1 MLEALLLRDYNTR
14 LVVLCTAGL
23 GLACGLAG
31 TFLLLRKRS
40 LMGDA
45 LSHAML
51 PGIPL
56 AFLASHALGG
66 EGKDRLALLAGAAA
80 SGWLGVL
87 TVVGLRRWTR
97 VKDDAAMGVVLSV
110 FFGLGLALLRVAEAT
125 PGADKAGL
133 DHYIYGKT
141 ASMVMEDARWIAA
154 AALLALVT
162 SIALFKELKLLCFD
176 ESYAASQGWPVG
188 ALDLLLMTVI
198 TLVTVAGLQAV
209 GLILVIALLITPAA
223 AARFWTQRLGPM
235 LALAAFLGAA
245 SGWVGASLSA
255 LHANWP
261 AGAVIVLVASTLFLF
276 SMLLAPSRGVVWTLG
291 HRLAL
296 RRRTEMEHLLRA
308 FYELHERTADPALTG
323 RTDCVTSWPSL
334 LAERSWGPLR
344 LRGLLWWAQRRGWVS
359 PRGPGAWAL
368 TSAGHARARALVRNH
383 RLWEIF
389 LIEHADIAPSHVD
402 RGADRVEH
410 VLAPELIAEL
420 EALLE
425 ARSGRAAPTPASPH
439 ALGHPTASG
448 PSPA

>member
-40 LMGDA
+40 LIGDA

-56 AFLASHALGG
+56 AFLAGHALGG
-66 EGKDRLALLAGAAA
+66 EGKDRLTLLAGAAL

-87 TVVGLRRWTR
+87 TVVALRRWTR
-97 VKDDAAMGVVLSV
+97 IKDDAAMGVVLSV

-141 ASMVMEDARWIAA
+141 ASMVMEDAHWIAA
-154 AALLALVT
+154 AALLALIT
-162 SIALFKELKLLCFD
+162 SIALYKELKLLCFD
-176 ESYAASQGWPVG
+176 EAYAASQGWPVG
-188 ALDLLLMTVI
+188 KLDLLLMAVI

-223 AARFWTQRLGPM
+223 AARFWTHRLGAM
-235 LALAAFLGAA
+235 LTLAGLLGAA
-245 SGWVGASLSA
+245 SGWIGASLSA
-255 LHANWP
+255 VHANWP
-261 AGAVIVLVASTLFLF
+261 AGAVIVLVASALFLF
-276 SMLLAPSRGVVWTLG
+276 SMLFAPARGVAWTLAQ
-291 HRLAL
+291 RLAL

-308 FYELHERTADPALTG
+308 FFELHERAGGAPG
-323 RTDCVTSWPSL
+323 RTDCVTTWATL

-344 LRGLLWWAQRRGWVS
+344 LHGLLWWAQRRGWVS
-359 PRGPGAWAL
+359 PRGSQAWGL
-368 TSAGHARARALVRNH
+368 TAAGHARARALVRNH
-383 RLWEIF
+383 RLWELF

-410 VLAPELIAEL
+410 ALAPELVAEL

-425 ARSGRAAPTPASPH
+425 ARAVRAAATPTPASPH
-439 ALGHPTASG
+439 ALGRPT
-448 PSPA
+448 PPKPAAG